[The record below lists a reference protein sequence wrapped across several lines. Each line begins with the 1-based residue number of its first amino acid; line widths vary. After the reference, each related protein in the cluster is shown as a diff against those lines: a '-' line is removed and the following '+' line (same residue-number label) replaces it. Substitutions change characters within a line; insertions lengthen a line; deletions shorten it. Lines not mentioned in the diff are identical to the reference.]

1 MSVVAIANQ
10 KGGVGKT
17 TTAINLGA
25 ALARSGRRI
34 LLIDGDPQSN
44 ATSGLGLIP
53 GNSATLYDVLTA
65 QQPASACV
73 QETSEP
79 GLSILPASRDLAGAE
94 VELAALPDRE
104 RRLRDAIATLR
115 SGFDYVLLDCSPS
128 LGLLT
133 LNALTA
139 ADRVL
144 IPVQCEYLALEG
156 LGYLAATIDRVAE
169 RLNPPLTVGGV
180 LLTMFDSRTNLSQEV
195 VSQVRAHFPQTYSTI
210 IPRSVRL
217 GEAPSF
223 GRTIFQYAPGSRGAE
238 TYRELAREFLQREE
252 AGSGP
257 APIGAGHSLVGA
269 AGGAA

>member
-1 MSVVAIANQ
+1 MPVVSIANQ

-25 ALARSGRRI
+25 ALARSGRRV
-34 LLIDGDPQSN
+34 LLVDGDPQSN

-53 GNSATLYDVLTA
+53 GDTPTLYDVLTEERI
-65 QQPASACV
+65 ASACV
-73 QETSEP
+73 LGTTEP
-79 GLSILPASRDLAGAE
+79 RLMILPASRDLAGAE
-94 VELAALPDRE
+94 VELATIPDRE
-104 RRLRDAIATLR
+104 RRLREAISPLR
-115 SGFDYVLLDCSPS
+115 SGFDYVLIDCAPS

-156 LGYLAATIDRVAE
+156 LGHLADTIARVAE
-169 RLNPPLTVGGV
+169 RLNPALTVGGV
-180 LLTMFDSRTNLSQEV
+180 LLTMFDSRTKLSQEV
-195 VSQVRAHFPQTYSTI
+195 VAQVRAHFPQSYDTI

-223 GRTIFQYAPGSRGAE
+223 GRTIFQYAPASRGAE
-238 TYRELAREFLQREE
+238 IYRELAREFLQREE
-252 AGSGP
+252 GGG
-257 APIGAGHSLVGA
+257 APVSMEASRSLVGA